1 MPETCTIRSGEIVLL
16 DDPRLND
23 SGCTIEPGVI
33 IRPPVDETVVEEA
46 KAETKKPAPVKKA
59 TKPATQISSAP
70 VNMVAETAPPK
81 PPDPA
86 PAPAKADQLQATTSV
101 PTDTPQKAEQPTG
114 VTPEAVMLAAGAAVV
129 LAGGA
134 VATSAAGGL
143 SAVQAKIASMLGS
156 KATVAAGAAVAA
168 GTVVAV
174 KAIESKMGK
183 LETDMKKAKED
194 VAGAASSI
202 DRIDE
207 LLSRLGSDNNDKLDP
222 SV

>member
-1 MPETCTIRSGEIVLL
+1 MPDTCTIRSGEIVLL

-33 IRPPVDETVVEEA
+33 IRPPVDETVVEET
-46 KAETKKPAPVKKA
+46 KAETKKPEPIKKA
-59 TKPATQISSAP
+59 TKPATQINSAP
-70 VNMVAETAPPK
+70 AKVVTEAATPK

-86 PAPAKADQLQATTSV
+86 PAPAKTDQLQATTSV
-101 PTDTPQKAEQPTG
+101 PTDTPQKAEQPG
-114 VTPEAVMLAAGAAVV
+114 SVTTEAVMLAAGAAVV

-134 VATSAAGGL
+134 VVTSAAGGL

-156 KATVAAGAAVAA
+156 KATVAAGAAVTA
-168 GTVVAV
+168 GTIVAV